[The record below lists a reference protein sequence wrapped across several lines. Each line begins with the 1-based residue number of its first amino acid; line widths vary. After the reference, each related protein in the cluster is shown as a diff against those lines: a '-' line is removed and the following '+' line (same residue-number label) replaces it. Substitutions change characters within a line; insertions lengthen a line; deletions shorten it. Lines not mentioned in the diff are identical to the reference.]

1 MWYSNHSVVGLFI
14 EGAYKG
20 PGGDFQVL
28 KDYLVGRMLWHPQP
42 TIVDANKATQLSDT
56 EELSSF
62 LEGYYGPAA
71 SLVELYMAT
80 IHGAVALSDKLC
92 TTWDEP
98 NCLNI
103 GCGGSMQT
111 PYLPPLV
118 LIEAASILSRAEAA
132 CGSAKHA
139 WRVQQLSIGVFYV
152 ALFRWDEVAAA
163 DGGSAAFCG
172 GKVQAW
178 ERFSAIC
185 NRMGVVN
192 LKETEGYG
200 LAWMQQALKL
210 PNATQGQ
217 ASSSSSPSP
226 DTAKKDEYTGLLRS
240 APVAK
245 TDDHAGI
252 LSHGVSR
259 RWLQESDVGLLP
271 PLDRRLCILPLGD
284 SITQGDENHAS
295 WRHPLW
301 RSLLDARPDTTEV
314 VYTGQMVNHWPQP
327 LGVSYPQASH
337 AGLLFPPHH
346 EGHWGWTTEQ
356 VLQGGG
362 SWGGGSLSDWMESYS
377 AVCTPTCVLIHIGT
391 NDVCRT
397 ARPAATVITN
407 IRSIIRQL
415 SERFSSTGPLRALVA
430 A

>member
-80 IHGAVALSDKLC
+80 IHGAVALSDKALC

-200 LAWMQQALKL
+200 LEWMQQALKL

-226 DTAKKDEYTGLLRS
+226 VTT
-240 APVAK
+240 AK

-252 LSHGVSR
+252 LSHGVSK

-284 SITQGDENHAS
+284 SITQGDEDHAS

-301 RSLLDARPDTTEV
+301 RSLIDARPDTTEV
-314 VYTGQMVNHWPQP
+314 VYTGQMVNHYPQP
-327 LGVSYPQASH
+327 LGVNYPQASH

-346 EGHWGWTTEQ
+346 EGHWGWTTGEL
-356 VLQGGG
+356 LQGGG
-362 SWGGGSLSDWMESYS
+362 SSGSLSDWMESYS

-407 IRSIIRQL
+407 IRTIIRQL
-415 SERFSSTGPLRALVA
+415 AERFPSTGPLRALVA

>member
-80 IHGAVALSDKLC
+80 IHGAVALSDKALC

-200 LAWMQQALKL
+200 LEWMQQALKL

-226 DTAKKDEYTGLLRS
+226 VTT
-240 APVAK
+240 AK

-252 LSHGVSR
+252 LSHGVSK

-284 SITQGDENHAS
+284 SITQGDEDHAS

-301 RSLLDARPDTTEV
+301 RSLIDARPDTTEV
-314 VYTGQMVNHWPQP
+314 LYTGQMVNHYPQP
-327 LGVSYPQASH
+327 LGVNYPQTSH

-346 EGHWGWTTEQ
+346 EGHWGWTTGE

-362 SWGGGSLSDWMESYS
+362 SSGSLSDWMESYS

-407 IRSIIRQL
+407 IRTIIRQL
-415 SERFSSTGPLRALVA
+415 AERFPSTGPLRALVA